1 MGNSVAAV
9 RSRSRQA
16 FRCLRHLT
24 RQLPQIQKSWHAL
37 RHGGIVIKTPAH
49 PAVPAILAVVQ
60 LDGDIV
66 TFINPTVFERYP
78 NTEARERLLQEHL
91 SSFAAALP
99 RLPDPTAIMRAIG
112 WGAAGVWQAGAL
124 TFSVTAGWSWPA
136 VFAHVLGLSPVAL
149 GWAGRPLLLRW
160 ARRWVRR
167 ELRRERGA
175 LITRFQSN
183 GIAAFKPGGLR

>member
-9 RSRSRQA
+9 RSRSRRA
-16 FRCLRHLT
+16 FRHLRFLT
-24 RQLPQIQKSWHAL
+24 RRVPQIQKSRRAL
-37 RHGGIVIKTPAH
+37 RHGGVVVQTPAH
-49 PAVPAILAVVQ
+49 PASPAILAVVQ

-66 TFINPTVFERYP
+66 TFIDPALFERYP
-78 NTEARERLLQEHL
+78 NTEARERLLREHL

-99 RLPDPTAIMRAIG
+99 RLPDPTVIMRALG

-124 TFSVTAGWSWPA
+124 VFSVSAGWSWPA
-136 VFAHVLGLSPVAL
+136 VFAHVLGLSPIAL

-160 ARRWVRR
+160 ARHWARR
-167 ELRRERGA
+167 ELRKERVG

-183 GIAAFKPGGLR
+183 GIAAFKLGGLR